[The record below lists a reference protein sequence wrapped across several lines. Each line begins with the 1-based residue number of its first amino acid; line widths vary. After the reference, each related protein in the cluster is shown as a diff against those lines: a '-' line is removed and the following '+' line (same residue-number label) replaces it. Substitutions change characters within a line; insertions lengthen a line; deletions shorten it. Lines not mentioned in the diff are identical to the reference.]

1 MMGHDE
7 LEMIRDPRKM
17 IAIVERLDSLIR
29 KSIR

>member
-7 LEMIRDPRKM
+7 LERIRDLREM
-17 IAIVERLDSLIR
+17 IGLVERLDSLIR